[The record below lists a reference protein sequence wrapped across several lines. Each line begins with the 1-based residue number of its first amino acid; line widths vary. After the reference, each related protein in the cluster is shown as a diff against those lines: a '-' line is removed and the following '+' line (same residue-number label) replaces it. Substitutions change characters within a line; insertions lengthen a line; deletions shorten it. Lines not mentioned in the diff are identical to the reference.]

1 MSSSLRPQ
9 GLYPAK
15 FLCPWNLPG
24 KNTEVGSHSLL
35 QGIFP
40 SQGSNLGLPHC
51 RQILYCL
58 NHRKVPRIW
67 EQAAISSS
75 KGSSRP
81 RDQARVSCSLPL
93 SHLGSPFNAWLVPKR
108 QKVFIFVLWEASKST
123 ILQSKVFPQQ
133 SRGPTL
139 EDSKRLNIW
148 LSLMLKKFLNHQFF
162 PF

>member
-93 SHLGSPFNAWLVPKR
+93 SHLGSPFNAWLVPKQ
-108 QKVFIFVLWEASKST
+108 QKVFILFYEKLPKVLFYKVKCCPNKVGALLWK
-123 ILQSKVFPQQ
+123 ILNALIFDFH
-133 SRGPTL
+133 L
-139 EDSKRLNIW
+139 C
-148 LSLMLKKFLNHQFF
+148 
-162 PF
+162 